1 MKDPL
6 KPRDKI
12 TQKMTRDGAI
22 AENQTTGD
30 TERISNRIRDA
41 DLQKTPE
48 QQAAQDAMQLPP
60 VSDTSPLPHVPGA
73 APKADTGKTERVMKH
88 IDAAHTRKAS
98 KKAVRKAQAE
108 ATAGTKSSRLQ
119 FTDEERAAPELEK
132 YIKKSDKAADRL
144 DKAKA
149 AIPKE
154 KKLVKE
160 RTFDET
166 TGKGKTRLHFEE
178 KDKPPGF
185 KDKHSPLSRPAQE
198 AGILV
203 HNKIHSVEKD
213 NSGVEG
219 AHKSEELAE
228 KGAKYGTRKI
238 REGYRSH
245 KLKPYRAA
253 AKAEKAAEK
262 ANVNYLYQ
270 KTLHENPQLTS
281 NPLSR
286 FMQKQQIKRQ
296 YAKAA
301 KTGGAATAKK
311 AAENTRKAAKK
322 TAEETRKAAAF
333 VARHPAGV
341 GIAVAALLLFIMVS
355 AGLSSCGAMFSGM
368 MNGVLGTSYTSED
381 SNLVATENNYAAKET
396 ELQQRIDNIER
407 DNPGYDEYRYDLDN
421 IGHNPHELASYL
433 TALLQS
439 YTPQSAQ
446 TELNRVFDKQ
456 YTLTLTEEIEVR
468 YRTET
473 RTGTRTVTDPETG
486 ETSTET
492 YEYEVEVPYNYYI
505 LNVKLTNRPI
515 NSFVSELL
523 TAEQL
528 EMYRVYL
535 ETSGNKPLI
544 FGGGSPDVSASED
557 LSGVQFVN
565 GTRPGNTAIV
575 DIAKR
580 QVGNVGGQ
588 PYWSWYGFNS
598 RVEWCACFVSWCYGQ
613 MGLSEPR
620 FAACQSQGIPW
631 FTSHGQ
637 WGARGYENIAPGD
650 AIFFDWD
657 LDGSAD
663 HVGLVIGRD
672 ESRVYTVEG
681 NSGDACKIKS
691 YPLDYACIKGYG
703 LMNWN

>member
-30 TERISNRIRDA
+30 TERISKRTQDA
-41 DLQKTPE
+41 DFQKSPE
-48 QQAAQDAMQLPP
+48 QQAAQDAAQLQGAASP
-60 VSDTSPLPHVPGA
+60 TSPLPHVPGA
-73 APKADTGKTERVMKH
+73 APKADTGKTERVMEH
-88 IDAAHTRKAS
+88 IDTAHTRKAS

-154 KKLVKE
+154 KKLTKE
-160 RTFDET
+160 RTFDEA

-178 KDKPPGF
+178 KDTPPGF

-691 YPLDYACIKGYG
+691 YDLNYQCIKGYG
-703 LMNWN
+703 LMNW